1 MFGSEQLNSKLFVKV
16 VFDFHESRFINTRG
30 KMQQLEQMVKV
41 LLHLSLSVWGILQS
55 RAAGLTGVQLEELSW
70 AESKP
75 LVAKL
80 GLSVFLS

>member
-1 MFGSEQLNSKLFVKV
+1 
-16 VFDFHESRFINTRG
+16 
-30 KMQQLEQMVKV
+30 MQQLEQMVKV

-80 GLSVFLS
+80 GLSIFLSWKEQVTNHSLLAHGAFPPGEEKWGG

>member
-1 MFGSEQLNSKLFVKV
+1 
-16 VFDFHESRFINTRG
+16 
-30 KMQQLEQMVKV
+30 MQQLEQMVKV
-41 LLHLSLSVWGILQS
+41 LLHLSLSVWGILQR

-80 GLSVFLS
+80 GLSIFLS